1 MLRDITDVDPGRGG
15 RASRLAVLGV
25 ALAVIVATAIF
36 ADSPRAGPAGAAPL
50 PAPPPLPRSDG
61 LLGATFADPTH
72 GWLLTG
78 GGGSG
83 TRLWRSDEG
92 GRTWTLAMR
101 VPDHTAVGAMHLAV
115 DGTGYLA
122 TLSLPQGSGE
132 NGLWLTADGGRTFEE
147 HPFPSPPGFA
157 LLGLSMP
164 PDGSAHAFFSDEAFP
179 PSALVFERQPDAAG
193 TWTRVAALGPGPR
206 PAAAPLTEPI
216 PLFASRTGFAFVDR
230 ERGVIAT
237 QTDTA
242 GVGVYR
248 TADAGSTWS
257 YVRIGRSP
265 NGELLPATAIGVSAF
280 GGLLL
285 LSVAYGAGT
294 AQPAAFLYASS
305 DGGGTW
311 AAPVEVPTA
320 DGLEVASFESPGDWW
335 IPFGQAVE
343 VTANSGSSFLRT
355 ALHLPGATT
364 VKAVFPVDRLRA
376 WAFGGGDSGPPQFL
390 YRTTDGGSSWA
401 VVRPPG

>member
-1 MLRDITDVDPGRGG
+1 MLRDITDSDPGRRG
-15 RASRLAVLGV
+15 RATRLAVLGV
-25 ALAVIVATAIF
+25 ALAAIVATALF
-36 ADSPRAGPAGAAPL
+36 AARPLARPAGPAPV
-50 PAPPPLPRSDG
+50 PTPQPLPRSAG
-61 LLGATFADPTH
+61 LLGATFGDPAH

-83 TRLWRSDEG
+83 SRLWRSDDG

-101 VPDHTAVGAMHLAV
+101 VPDHTSVGAMRLAAG
-115 DGTGYLA
+115 GTGYLA

-147 HPFPSPPGFA
+147 HPFPSPPGFS

-193 TWTRVAALGPGPR
+193 SWTRVAVLGPGPR
-206 PAAAPLTEPI
+206 PAAAPLSEPI
-216 PLFASRTGFAFVDR
+216 PLFGSRTSFAFLDR

-248 TADAGSTWS
+248 TADAGATWS

-265 NGELLPATAIGVSAF
+265 NGELLPAAAIGVSAF
-280 GGLLL
+280 GGQLL
-285 LSVAYGAGT
+285 LSVAYEAGT

-305 DGGGTW
+305 DGGATW
-311 AAPVEVPTA
+311 ADPVEVPTA

-343 VTANSGSSFLRT
+343 VTANSGSSFRRA
-355 ALHLPGATT
+355 ALDLPGATT
-364 VKAVFPVDRLRA
+364 VKAVFPVDGLRA
-376 WAFGGGDSGPPQFL
+376 WAFGGGDSGPPQLLF
-390 YRTTDGGSSWA
+390 RTTDGGSSWA